1 MDPATL
7 ECLALMDFPQL
18 NCSLCLSNNR
28 QCTTSVARSGMKLSE
43 NLESNIDQLVTE
55 AFAELHPSRP
65 FIPGE
70 TNIPVTG
77 KVFGQEELRA
87 ATKASLDF
95 WLTSGPYT
103 EQFESR
109 FAKVVG
115 MRHAFMV
122 NSGSSA
128 NLLALSSLTSPA
140 HGERTLKPGNEVI
153 TVAAG
158 FPTTVTPILQ
168 NGLVPVYVD
177 VDPETY
183 VAIDEQMEAA
193 VSSSTKAIMM
203 AHTLGNPFNLD
214 FVQDL
219 AKKHNLW
226 LIEDSCDGLGGTYR
240 GQTLGSFGDLSTFSF
255 YPAHHITTG
264 EGGAVLVKKVA
275 HKRIVESFRD
285 WGRDCWCAPGCD
297 NTCLK
302 RYEWI
307 LGELPEGYD
316 HKYTYSHL
324 GYNLKSGDIQA
335 AIGLEQLDRLETFI
349 ELRRRNWAYLL
360 NGLKDLEEY
369 FVLPKATEN
378 SVPSWF
384 GFALTVKPGAPK
396 TRNQIVQELNDKKIG
411 TRLLF
416 GGNLLRQPAFISAP
430 RRVISNL
437 ENTDRIMN
445 DTFWIGVWPGLS
457 IEMLDYMITTSH
469 EMFEKS

>member
-1 MDPATL
+1 
-7 ECLALMDFPQL
+7 
-18 NCSLCLSNNR
+18 
-28 QCTTSVARSGMKLSE
+28 MKLSA
-43 NLESNIDQLVTE
+43 NLDLKIDLLVGD
-55 AFAELHPSRP
+55 AFTALHPPKP
-65 FIPGE
+65 FIAGE

-77 KVFGQEELRA
+77 KVFGSEELRA

-103 EQFESR
+103 EKFESR
-109 FAKVVG
+109 FAKTVG

-128 NLLALSSLTSPA
+128 NLLALSSLLSPA
-140 HGERTLKPGNEVI
+140 HGERALKSGDEVI

-183 VAIDEQMEAA
+183 VAIEEQLEAA
-193 VSSSTKAIMM
+193 ISPRTKAIMM

-214 FVQDL
+214 HVQAL

-240 GQTLGSFGDLSTFSF
+240 GQNLGTFGDLSTFSF

-302 RYEWI
+302 RYEWT
-307 LGELPEGYD
+307 LGKLPEGYD

-335 AIGLEQLDRLETFI
+335 AIGLAQLDRLDSFI

-360 NGLKDLEEY
+360 NGLKDLEDY
-369 FVLPKATEN
+369 FVLPKATEY
-378 SVPSWF
+378 SDPSWF
-384 GFALTVKPGAPK
+384 GFALTVKPSCPK
-396 TRNQIVQELNDKKIG
+396 TRNEIIQELNENKIG

-416 GGNLLRQPAFISAP
+416 GGNLLRQPAFIGTP
-430 RRVISNL
+430 QRLIGDLV
-437 ENTDRIMN
+437 NTDRIMN
-445 DTFWIGVWPGLS
+445 DTYWIGVWPGLT
-457 IEMLDYMITTSH
+457 IEMLDYMIAITHTILGRA
-469 EMFEKS
+469 K

>member
-1 MDPATL
+1 M
-7 ECLALMDFPQL
+7 Q
-18 NCSLCLSNNR
+18 
-28 QCTTSVARSGMKLSE
+28 
-43 NLESNIDQLVTE
+43 NLEPLIE
-55 AFAELHPSRP
+55 ELASKSFQALHKPSP
-65 FIPGE
+65 FIAG
-70 TNIPVTG
+70 TSNIPVTG
-77 KVFGQEELRA
+77 KVFGAEELIA

-103 EQFESR
+103 KKFESQ
-109 FAKVVG
+109 FAKTVG
-115 MRHAFMV
+115 MRDAFMV

-128 NLLALSSLTSPA
+128 NLLALSSLTSRA
-140 HGERTLKPGNEVI
+140 HGERALNPGDEVI

-183 VAIDEQMEAA
+183 VAIDEQLEAA
-193 VSSSTKAIMM
+193 VSSKTKAVMM

-214 FVQDL
+214 FVQQL
-219 AKKHNLW
+219 AKRHNLW
-226 LIEDSCDGLGGTYR
+226 LIEDSCDALGGTYD
-240 GQTLGSFGDLSTFSF
+240 GKNLGSFGDLSTFSF

-264 EGGAVLVKKVA
+264 EGGAVLIKKVL

-302 RYEWI
+302 RYEWT
-307 LGELPEGYD
+307 LGELPDGYD

-335 AIGLEQLDRLETFI
+335 AIGLAQLDRLESFI
-349 ELRRRNWAYLL
+349 ELRRRNWSYLL
-360 NGLKDLEEY
+360 DGLKGLEE
-369 FVLPKATEN
+369 FLTLPKATAK
-378 SVPSWF
+378 SDPSWF
-384 GFALTVKPGAPK
+384 GFALTVKPGSPK

-416 GGNLLRQPAFISAP
+416 GGNLLRQPAFIGTP
-430 RRVISNL
+430 RRVIGNL

-445 DTFWIGVWPGLS
+445 DAFWIGVWPGLS
-457 IEMLDYMITTSH
+457 SQMLDFMIDTLNSL
-469 EMFEKS
+469 FGVKI

>member
-1 MDPATL
+1 MAWLGT
-7 ECLALMDFPQL
+7 E
-18 NCSLCLSNNR
+18 LS
-28 QCTTSVARSGMKLSE
+28 K
-43 NLESNIDQLVTE
+43 NLDADINQLVSQ
-55 AFAELHPSRP
+55 ALAELHPAQS
-65 FIPGE
+65 FIAGE

-77 KVFGQEELRA
+77 KVFGSAELRA

-103 EQFESR
+103 EEFESR

-140 HGERTLKPGNEVI
+140 HGVRALKPGDEVI

-168 NGLVPVYVD
+168 NGLLPVYVD
-177 VDPETY
+177 VDSETY
-183 VAIDEQMEAA
+183 VAIDDQLEAA
-193 VSSSTKAIMM
+193 IGPKTKVIMM

-214 FVQDL
+214 FVQAL

-226 LIEDSCDGLGGTYR
+226 LIEDSCDALGGTYD
-240 GQTLGSFGDLSTFSF
+240 GQNLGTFGDLSTFSF

-302 RYEWI
+302 RYEWT

-335 AIGLEQLDRLETFI
+335 AIGLAQLDRLETFVS
-349 ELRRRNWAYLL
+349 LRKRNWNYLSSA
-360 NGLKDLEEY
+360 LKDLEE
-369 FVLPKATEN
+369 FLILPKATEN
-378 SVPSWF
+378 SDPSWF
-384 GFALTVKPGAPK
+384 GFALSVKPNSPK
-396 TRNQIVQELNDKKIG
+396 TRNQIVQVLNDKKIG

-416 GGNLLRQPAFISAP
+416 GGNLLRQPAFIGTP
-430 RRVISNL
+430 RRVIGDL
-437 ENTDRIMN
+437 VNTDRIMN
-445 DTFWIGVWPGLS
+445 DTFWVGVWPGLTV
-457 IEMLDYMITTSH
+457 EMLDYMITIIH
-469 EMFEKS
+469 EVFENI

>member
-1 MDPATL
+1 MT
-7 ECLALMDFPQL
+7 Q
-18 NCSLCLSNNR
+18 S
-28 QCTTSVARSGMKLSE
+28 RSELSE
-43 NLESNIDQLVTE
+43 NLDSKIDQLVGE
-55 AFAELHPSRP
+55 AYSKLHTSKH
-65 FIPGE
+65 FIAGE

-77 KVFGQEELRA
+77 KVFGPEELRA

-103 EQFESR
+103 EEFESR
-109 FAKVVG
+109 FAKIVN

-128 NLLALSSLTSPA
+128 NLLALTSLTSPA
-140 HGERTLKPGNEVI
+140 HGDRTLKPGDEVI

-168 NGLVPVYVD
+168 NGLMPVYID

-183 VAIDEQMEAA
+183 VAIDEQLEAA
-193 VSSSTKAIMM
+193 ISSKTKAIMM

-214 FVQDL
+214 FVKML
-219 AKKHNLW
+219 VKKHNLW
-226 LIEDSCDGLGGTYR
+226 LIEDSCDALGGTYD
-240 GQTLGSFGDLSTFSF
+240 GQNLGSFGDLSTFSF

-264 EGGAVLVKKVA
+264 EGGAVLIKKVA
-275 HKRIVESFRD
+275 HKRIVESFRG

-302 RYEWI
+302 RYEWT

-335 AIGLEQLDRLETFI
+335 AIGLAQLDRLDSFI

-360 NGLKDLEEY
+360 KGLKGLEEF
-369 FVLPKATEN
+369 FVLPKVTEH
-378 SVPSWF
+378 SEPSWF
-384 GFALTVKPGAPK
+384 GFALTVKPNSPK
-396 TRNQIVQELNDKKIG
+396 TRNQIVQELNERKIG

-416 GGNLLRQPAFISAP
+416 GGNLLRQPAFMGTP
-430 RRVISNL
+430 RRVIGDL
-437 ENTDRIMN
+437 VNTDRVMN
-445 DTFWIGVWPGLS
+445 DTFWIGVWPGLT
-457 IEMLDYMITTSH
+457 IEMLDYMIYTIH
-469 EMFEKS
+469 EILGSK

>member
-1 MDPATL
+1 MEKIGGFDL
-7 ECLALMDFPQL
+7 DNLIRIEYQ
-18 NCSLCLSNNR
+18 NR
-28 QCTTSVARSGMKLSE
+28 HTK
-43 NLESNIDQLVTE
+43 
-55 AFAELHPSRP
+55 AE
-65 FIPGE
+65 FVPGE
-70 TNIPVTG
+70 SNIPVTG
-77 KVFGQEELRA
+77 KVFGESELKSA
-87 ATKASLDF
+87 VEASLDF

-103 EQFESR
+103 EAFESR
-109 FAKVVG
+109 FAKTVG

-140 HGERTLKPGNEVI
+140 HGDRALMPGDEVI

-168 NGLVPVYVD
+168 NGLIPVYVD

-183 VAIDEQMEAA
+183 VAIDEQLEAA
-193 VSSSTKAIMM
+193 ISTKTKAIMM

-214 FVQDL
+214 FVQAL
-219 AKKHNLW
+219 TKKHNLW

-240 GQTLGSFGDLSTFSF
+240 DQNLGSFGDLSTFSF

-264 EGGAVLVKKVA
+264 EGGAVLIKKVA

-302 RYEWI
+302 RYEWT
-307 LGELPEGYD
+307 LGQLPEGYD

-335 AIGLEQLDRLETFI
+335 AIGLAQLDRLETFV
-349 ELRRRNWAYLL
+349 ELRRRNWAYLFSAI
-360 NGLKDLEEY
+360 KELEE
-369 FVLPKATEN
+369 FLVLPKATEN
-378 SVPSWF
+378 SDPSWF
-384 GFALTVKPGAPK
+384 GFALTVKPNSPK
-396 TRNQIVQELNDKKIG
+396 TRNQIVQELNENKIG

-416 GGNLLRQPAFISAP
+416 GGNLLRQPAFIGTP
-430 RRVISNL
+430 RRVIGDL
-437 ENTDRIMN
+437 VNTDRIMN
-445 DTFWIGVWPGLS
+445 DTFWIGVWPGLTIS
-457 IEMLDYMITTSH
+457 MLDYMVENLKKILG
-469 EMFEKS
+469 KS

>member
-1 MDPATL
+1 MQNL
-7 ECLALMDFPQL
+7 EPFIEELALKSFQ
-18 NCSLCLSNNR
+18 
-28 QCTTSVARSGMKLSE
+28 A
-43 NLESNIDQLVTE
+43 
-55 AFAELHPSRP
+55 LHKPSP
-65 FIPGE
+65 FIAG
-70 TNIPVTG
+70 TSNIPVTG
-77 KVFGQEELRA
+77 KVFGAEELIA

-95 WLTSGPYT
+95 WLTSGPYA
-103 EQFESR
+103 EKFESQ
-109 FAKVVG
+109 FAKTVG
-115 MRHAFMV
+115 VRNAFMV

-128 NLLALSSLTSPA
+128 NLLALSSLTSRA
-140 HGERTLKPGNEVI
+140 HGERALNPGDEVI

-183 VAIDEQMEAA
+183 VAIDEQLEAA
-193 VSSSTKAIMM
+193 VSSKTKAIMM

-214 FVQDL
+214 FVQEL

-226 LIEDSCDGLGGTYR
+226 LIEDSCDALGGTYD
-240 GQTLGSFGDLSTFSF
+240 GKNLGSFGDLSTFSF

-264 EGGAVLVKKVA
+264 EGGAVLIKKVL

-302 RYEWI
+302 RYEWT

-335 AIGLEQLDRLETFI
+335 AIGLAQLDRLESFI
-349 ELRRRNWAYLL
+349 ELRRRNWSYLL
-360 NGLKDLEEY
+360 AGLKGLEE
-369 FVLPKATEN
+369 FLTLPKAT
-378 SVPSWF
+378 SKSDPSWF
-384 GFALTVKPGAPK
+384 GFALTVKPGSPK

-416 GGNLLRQPAFISAP
+416 GGNLLRQPAFIGTP
-430 RRVISNL
+430 RRVIGNL

-457 IEMLDYMITTSH
+457 IEMLDYMILSIRETLG
-469 EMFEKS
+469 MK

>member
-1 MDPATL
+1 MAKSGAT
-7 ECLALMDFPQL
+7 
-18 NCSLCLSNNR
+18 
-28 QCTTSVARSGMKLSE
+28 LSE
-43 NLESNIDQLVTE
+43 NLDSNIDKLVAE
-55 AFAELHPSRP
+55 AFSELHPVKS

-77 KVFGQEELRA
+77 KLFGPEELRA
-87 ATKASLDF
+87 ATKASLEF
-95 WLTSGPYT
+95 WLTSGHYS
-103 EQFESR
+103 EEFESR
-109 FAKVVG
+109 FARTVG
-115 MRHAFMV
+115 MRHCFMV

-140 HGERTLKPGNEVI
+140 HGDRALKSGDEVI

-158 FPTTVTPILQ
+158 FPTTVTPIIQ
-168 NGLVPVYVD
+168 HGLIPVYVD

-183 VAIDEQMEAA
+183 VALDCQLEEAI
-193 VSSSTKAIMM
+193 SPRTKAIMM

-214 FVQDL
+214 FVQAL

-226 LIEDSCDGLGGTYR
+226 LIEDSCDALGGTYR
-240 GQTLGSFGDLSTFSF
+240 EQNLGTFGDLATFSF

-264 EGGAVLVKKVA
+264 EGGAVLVKKAA

-302 RYEWI
+302 RYEWT
-307 LGELPEGYD
+307 LGGLPEGYD

-335 AIGLEQLDRLETFI
+335 AIGLAQLDRLDSFVA
-349 ELRRRNWAYLL
+349 LRRRNWAYLL
-360 NGLKDLEEY
+360 SALKNLEE
-369 FVLPKATEN
+369 FLILPKATEN
-378 SVPSWF
+378 SNPSWF
-384 GFALTVKPGAPK
+384 GFALTVRPNSPK
-396 TRNQIVQELNDKKIG
+396 TRNQIVQELNSRKIG

-416 GGNLLRQPAFISAP
+416 GGNLLRQPAFIGTP
-430 RRVISNL
+430 QRVIGSL
-437 ENTDRIMN
+437 ENTDRIMK

-457 IEMLDYMITTSH
+457 LEMIDFMVSSIYECFSGRA
-469 EMFEKS
+469 